1 MMMWVSRVT
10 TSCIPL
16 QVQNQVILSEQTG
29 SIELVA
35 DDDVDLLLSIDL
47 HIMQTDTVG
56 NLLLISVKI
65 DFKTYTA
72 VWLFPNCQLAKPQ
85 N

>member
-72 VWLFPNCQLAKPQ
+72 VWLFPYCQLAKPQ